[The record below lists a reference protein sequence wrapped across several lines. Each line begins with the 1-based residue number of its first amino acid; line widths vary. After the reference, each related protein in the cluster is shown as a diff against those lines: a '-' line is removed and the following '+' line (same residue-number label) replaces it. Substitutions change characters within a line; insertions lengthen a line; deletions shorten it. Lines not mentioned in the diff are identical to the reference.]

1 MKTMHTTGMNHD
13 FFDAIWSALS
23 EAGNTSNFKRVV
35 VCGKGV
41 VILPDT
47 NRKEVCEMPELLKAL
62 GLKDKAEP
70 AIPSASASEDYIFQ
84 YDDVHWRVLLTPD
97 QVRLVEWLSRN
108 DLLADCLNW
117 EPLDKPEII

>member
-1 MKTMHTTGMNHD
+1 MQTIHTSDSREFRTAVEN
-13 FFDAIWSALS
+13 AVCR
-23 EAGNTSNFKRVV
+23 AGINSFCKRVM

-47 NRKEVCEMPELLKAL
+47 NRNHDCEMPELLKAL

-70 AIPSASASEDYIFQ
+70 VTPPASAAEDYIFQ
-84 YDDVHWRVLLTPD
+84 CDDVHWRVLLTPD

-108 DLLADCLNW
+108 GLLVEYLNW
-117 EPLDKPEII
+117 ETLDKPEII

>member
-1 MKTMHTTGMNHD
+1 METIHTSCD
-13 FFDAIWSALS
+13 REFRIAVEDAVCKARIRSPY
-23 EAGNTSNFKRVV
+23 KRVM

-47 NRKEVCEMPELLKAL
+47 NRNQDCEMPELLKAL

-70 AIPSASASEDYIFQ
+70 VTPPASASEDYIFQ

-97 QVRLVEWLSRN
+97 QIRLVEWLSCN
-108 DLLADCLNW
+108 ELLVGCLDWN
-117 EPLDKPEII
+117 PLDKPEII